1 LEKIDPD
8 RHPSLTLIRE
18 RKVIEVIAPA
28 REVGCRGN
36 AREGTEVVYEMGLVE
51 VTAPQGDVCPL
62 RPPPVL
68 DEGLI
73 TISIVPV
80 GRQRSRACEGSRP
93 SYCQNTSTKSESGGR
108 GMWVRQTI

>member
-8 RHPSLTLIRE
+8 RHPFLTLIRE

-51 VTAPQGDVCPL
+51 VTAPQGGVCPL

-68 DEGLI
+68 DE
-73 TISIVPV
+73 V
-80 GRQRSRACEGSRP
+80 
-93 SYCQNTSTKSESGGR
+93 
-108 GMWVRQTI
+108 